1 MTLSV
6 IIVVQLYL
14 IYVRIAS
21 FLAVSYITELLQNR
35 FARIISVWKLIY
47 TMDFALTL
55 KKTLT
60 LLALVDPLLAVPIF
74 ISATSVLDNPAKKK
88 FCRQLA
94 IAVGAAL
101 MIGGMFGLH
110 FLSFMGVSLAAIQV
124 GGGAIVFVVAL
135 AMVIAKE
142 EAVKYSAVES
152 ARASAGPSIVPLAI
166 PLLAGPAALSYVMAT
181 SKITEVGDLFHI
193 IVPPVIVG
201 LSVWGCFRLASKG
214 ENLMSE
220 SALRVIERVSG
231 FLLSA
236 IAIEMMAAGLKVLFP
251 GLTGASA

>member
-1 MTLSV
+1 
-6 IIVVQLYL
+6 
-14 IYVRIAS
+14 
-21 FLAVSYITELLQNR
+21 
-35 FARIISVWKLIY
+35 
-47 TMDFALTL
+47 MDFALTL

-74 ISATSVLDNPAKKK
+74 IAAAGSLDAAAKKR

-101 MIGGMFGLH
+101 MIGGLFGLH
-110 FLSFMGVSLAAIQV
+110 FLSFMGVSLAAIKV

-142 EAVKYSAVES
+142 EAVKYTAEES
-152 ARASAGPSIVPLAI
+152 AKASAGPSIVPLAI

-181 SKITEVGDLFHI
+181 SKITAVGDTLHI

-201 LSVWGCFRLASKG
+201 LATWGTFRLASKG

-220 SALRVIERVSG
+220 STLRVIERLSG

-236 IAIEMMAAGLKVLFP
+236 IAIEMMASGMKMLFP
-251 GLTGASA
+251 VLNGASS